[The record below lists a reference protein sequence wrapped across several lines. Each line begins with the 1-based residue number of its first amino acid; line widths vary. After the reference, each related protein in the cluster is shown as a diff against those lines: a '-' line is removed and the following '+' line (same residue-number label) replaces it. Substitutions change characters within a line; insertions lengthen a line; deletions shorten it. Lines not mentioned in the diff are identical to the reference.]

1 MAGLD
6 KILEDIRSES
16 AKAVDSVMREAKAE
30 YDAQMDQA
38 RKEAD
43 EQAKKILDRARL
55 QAEDLIARADSAA
68 ALEGRRMLLHAK
80 QELIGDVITRAKEA
94 FVSLPAEKYFAVI
107 LKLVTKNALPREGE
121 ICFNRHDFDRLPKD
135 FATKLVAALPKGASL
150 SVSRE
155 DAKIVGG
162 FILKYDGLEQ
172 NLSVEEIFEEKKDV
186 MTDAAG
192 KVLFS

>member
-16 AKAVDSVMREAKAE
+16 AQAIDSVMNEAKAR
-30 YDAQMDQA
+30 YDAEMENA

-43 EQAKKILDRARL
+43 EQTGRILSKAKLTAD
-55 QAEDLIARADSAA
+55 DLIARADSAA
-68 ALEGRRMLLHAK
+68 ALEERRMTLVAK
-80 QELIGDVITRAKEA
+80 QELIADVIAQAKKA
-94 FVSLPAEKYFAVI
+94 FVSLPAEQYFEVL
-107 LKLVTKNALPREGE
+107 LKLISRHALPREGE
-121 ICFNRHDFDRLPKD
+121 ICFSKQDFERLPKD
-135 FATKLVAALPKGASL
+135 FAAKLVAALPKGASL
-150 SVSRE
+150 NVSKE
-155 DAKIVGG
+155 DAKIEGG

-172 NLSVEEIFEEKKDV
+172 NLSVEEIFEEHKDQ